1 MDVNSF
7 LLILSILCLGISI
20 YVFYKYSLTL
30 SDALFS
36 LGLSMG
42 TIGIAI
48 FCGYLNILHLGGL
61 TINIGWVW
69 YAGTSSALCFLF
81 LSSIV
86 TSSEQMSLLKR
97 WQIIATILFFVVLF
111 LSPAYPPFPN
121 ALTPALLNLVHPFFC
136 ALAFCRYVMLYISKE
151 THFSLVMSIAFLLL
165 GIGFTMI
172 TPQLLDPTLVL
183 VTASGAILR
192 IFGYCTL
199 LFAYVGTK

>member
-1 MDVNSF
+1 
-7 LLILSILCLGISI
+7 
-20 YVFYKYSLTL
+20 
-30 SDALFS
+30 
-36 LGLSMG
+36 
-42 TIGIAI
+42 
-48 FCGYLNILHLGGL
+48 
-61 TINIGWVW
+61 
-69 YAGTSSALCFLF
+69 
-81 LSSIV
+81 
-86 TSSEQMSLLKR
+86 
-97 WQIIATILFFVVLF
+97 LF

-121 ALTPALLNLVHPFFC
+121 ALTPALLNLVRPFFC

>member
-7 LLILSILCLGISI
+7 LLVLSILCLGISI

-30 SDALFS
+30 NDALFS

-48 FCGYLNILHLGGL
+48 FCGYLNVVHLGNI

-86 TSSEQMSLLKR
+86 ASSEQMRLLKR

-111 LSPAYPPFPN
+111 LSPTYPPFPN
-121 ALTPALLNLVHPFFC
+121 ALTPALLNLARPFFC
-136 ALAFCRYVMLYISKE
+136 GLAFFRYVMLYISKE
-151 THFSLVMSIAFLLL
+151 TRFSLVMSIGFLLL
-165 GIGFTMI
+165 GIGFAMI
-172 TPQLLDPTLVL
+172 TPQLLDPSLVL
-183 VTASGAILR
+183 ITASGAILR

-199 LFAYVGTK
+199 LYAYVGTK

>member
-121 ALTPALLNLVHPFFC
+121 ALTPALLNLVRPFFC

>member
-42 TIGIAI
+42 TISIAI
-48 FCGYLNILHLGGL
+48 FCGYLNVVHLGNI

-86 TSSEQMSLLKR
+86 ASSQQMRLLKR

-111 LSPAYPPFPN
+111 LSPTYPPFPN
-121 ALTPALLNLVHPFFC
+121 ALTPALLNLARPFFC
-136 ALAFCRYVMLYISKE
+136 GLAFFRYVMLYISKE
-151 THFSLVMSIAFLLL
+151 TRFSLVMSIGFLLL
-165 GIGFTMI
+165 GIGFAMI
-172 TPQLLDPTLVL
+172 TPQLLDPSLVL
-183 VTASGAILR
+183 ITASGAILR

-199 LFAYVGTK
+199 LYAYVGTK